1 MQVQKSHDWMK
12 VYKFGGASIKDA
24 DGVRN
29 LTRIL
34 QKETDSSLVVV
45 ISAMGKMTNALE
57 EVVHATLHPE
67 KDWQQALQ
75 IVKDFHLTILSEL
88 FPEPTHHFYVEVEK
102 IFSKLEYF
110 LAYNKSEQHAFVY
123 DQVVCYGELLSTAI
137 ISRYLKEQGVEN
149 NWLDARTCIIT
160 DAYYRDAGVDWKASL
175 DAIQS
180 QVDKQSITITQ
191 GFIGSEKQNSFSTT
205 LGREGSDYTA
215 AIFAYCLDAKTVSIW
230 KDVPGVY
237 NADPR
242 YFNNPILLRSISY
255 KEAIELA
262 FYGATVIHPKTLQPL
277 QGKNIP
283 LYVRS
288 FMDLTAEG
296 TCVGKITQGIEPKVP
311 CFIFKKEQ
319 VLLSL
324 SSLDFSFMMEDNIG
338 EVFKLLHKYKMNVT
352 LIQSSAI
359 SFTVCVNDK
368 YCNLKTLLSVLQKHF
383 RVRYNTDVKLLT
395 IRHFLP
401 ETSKELE
408 KDYEVLLRQQSRET
422 LQLVVR

>member
-1 MQVQKSHDWMK
+1 MR

-24 DGVRN
+24 EGVRN
-29 LTRIL
+29 LTEIL
-34 QKETDSSLVVV
+34 QKEDTSSLVIV

-57 EVVHATLHPE
+57 KVVEAVLDSGKEWHLP
-67 KDWQQALQ
+67 LQ
-75 IVKDFHLTILSEL
+75 LVKDFHTSMLSTL
-88 FPEPTHHFYVEVEK
+88 FIEPTHQVYGKVSD

-110 LAYNKSEQHAFVY
+110 LLHNKSEQHAFVY
-123 DQVVCYGELLSTAI
+123 DQVVCYGELLSTLI
-137 ISRYLKEQGVEN
+137 VSEYLQDNAVAN
-149 NWLDARTCIIT
+149 TWLDARKCIIT
-160 DAYYRDAGVDWKASL
+160 NSFYREAGVDWDASSA
-175 DAIQS
+175 AILNL
-180 QVDKQSITITQ
+180 VDKQALTITQ
-191 GFIGSEKQNSFSTT
+191 GFIGSEKHNNFSTT

-215 AIFAYCLDAKTVSIW
+215 AIFAYCLDAEMVCVW

-242 YFNNPILLRSISY
+242 HFKEPILLESISY

-288 FMDLTAEG
+288 FSDLSAKG
-296 TCVGKITQGIEPKVP
+296 TCVGKIDQGIEPKVP
-311 CFIFKKEQ
+311 CYIFKDEQ

-338 EVFKLLHKYKMNVT
+338 EVFKLLHEYKMNVN

-359 SFTVCVNDK
+359 SFTVCVSDK
-368 YCNLKTLLSVLQKHF
+368 YQNLDALLSKLEQYF
-383 RVRYNTDVKLLT
+383 RVRYNTGIKLIT

-401 ETSKELE
+401 ETSKEIEGEL
-408 KDYEVLLRQQSRET
+408 EVLLRQQSRET

>member
-1 MQVQKSHDWMK
+1 MR
-12 VYKFGGASIKDA
+12 VYKFGGASIKEA
-24 DGVRN
+24 EGVRN
-29 LTRIL
+29 LTNIL
-34 QKETDSSLVVV
+34 KKETDTSLVVV

-57 EVVHATLHPE
+57 EVVHASLYPT
-67 KDWQQALQ
+67 KNWQPSLQ
-75 IVKDFHLTILSEL
+75 VVKDFHSSMLSEL
-88 FPEPTHHFYVEVEK
+88 FPEPTHRLYPEVSK
-102 IFSKLEYF
+102 VFSKLEYF
-110 LAYNKSEQHAFVY
+110 LNHNKSEHHAFVY

-137 ISRYLKEQGVEN
+137 VSEYLEDNGVQN
-149 NWLDARTCIIT
+149 NWLDARKCIIT
-160 DAYYRDAGVDWKASL
+160 DAYYRDAGVDWEASSE
-175 DAIQS
+175 AILKN
-180 QVDKQSITITQ
+180 VDKQSITITQ

-215 AIFAYCLDAKTVSIW
+215 AIFAYCLDAKSVSIW

-237 NADPR
+237 SADPS
-242 YFNNPILLRSISY
+242 YFKNPTLLQNISY

-288 FMDLTAEG
+288 FCDLTTEG
-296 TCVGKITQGIEPKVP
+296 TCVGRIAQGIEPKVP
-311 CFIFKKEQ
+311 CFIFKREQ

-338 EVFKLLHKYKMNVT
+338 EVFKLLHKYKMNVN

-359 SFTVCVNDK
+359 SFTVCVSDK
-368 YCNLKTLLSVLQKHF
+368 YCNLEELLTKLQKHF

-395 IRHFLP
+395 VRHFLP
-401 ETSKELE
+401 ETSKEIE
-408 KDYEVLLRQQSRET
+408 MENEVLLRQQSRET